1 MIDSYKFGQI
11 IVNGHTYR
19 RDLIIF
25 PGHVQAD
32 WWRAQGH
39 QLAVADLEAVLAQP
53 PEVLVVGT
61 GTFGR
66 VKVLAGTEEALAA
79 QGVELVARPTK
90 AACDRYNE
98 LLAAGRHVVAALH
111 LTC

>member
-11 IVNGHTYR
+11 VVDGRTYR

-25 PGHVQAD
+25 PGQVQAD
-32 WWRAQGH
+32 WWRVQGH
-39 QLAVADLEAVLAQP
+39 QLAVADLETVLAQP

-66 VKVLAGTEEALAA
+66 VKVLTETEQALAE

-90 AACDRYNE
+90 AACKHYNE
-98 LLAAGRHVVAALH
+98 LAAAGRHVVAALH